1 MTAHFLLRQYL
12 CVQGCIL
19 FQVVELGWISL
30 LWQSLSEMDMVF
42 MGEFN
47 LEGIQ
52 KKYDSSCVD
61 TEVKCFARY
70 NLRCLYY
77 PLSTV

>member
-1 MTAHFLLRQYL
+1 MIAHFLLRQYL

-19 FQVVELGWISL
+19 FQVVELGWMSL

-42 MGEFN
+42 KREFN

-52 KKYDSSCVD
+52 KNYDISRVH
-61 TEVKCFARY
+61 TEVKCYARH
-70 NLRCLYY
+70 NLRCLYK